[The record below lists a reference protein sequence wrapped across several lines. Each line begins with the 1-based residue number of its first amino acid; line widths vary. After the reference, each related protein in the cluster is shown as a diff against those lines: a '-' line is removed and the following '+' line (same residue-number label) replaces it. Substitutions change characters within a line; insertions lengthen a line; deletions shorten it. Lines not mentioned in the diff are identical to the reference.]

1 VDRLIALVA
10 CRWRMDLRRFLGSR
24 SRAVGLVLF
33 VPAVLIFSALGSLV
47 VFGVLRGLDGSAPD
61 LVLPVVSAAATG
73 VGLFWAA
80 SPLLAGVTLSE
91 SADVSRLMHF
101 PIPLPVLVASSLAAN
116 LAQPAALAQLP
127 VLVAAAAGLSGGRAG
142 PFVAAL
148 AGVFLTFVLILAAAQ
163 VAGLLLHGLS
173 RHRRLHD
180 LLLFVGLGAG
190 LLLSLAPLLLL
201 TGGPG
206 AMSAVLRALSGADVF
221 AVSPYAWGVRAAIHA
236 GRGESIPAGVYGL
249 LAVTA
254 ILGTM
259 ALAATLVPSIE
270 RGSRVS
276 GNGDALRSKRPSRFG
291 LPGVL
296 GALVEKDLRLAWR
309 DPGLRAVLVM
319 GLAGPILV
327 VFFLSRGGP
336 SSGSGTPAL
345 LLASFV
351 GLSTFGANALGMER
365 RGISLLLAFPV
376 ERWRVLAGK
385 NLAALVFRLPS
396 LVTLAIA
403 ALVLAPLAYAPAAA
417 TIALVTLLLAA
428 GVDNYMSILFPIP
441 VPAAA
446 ANPYGRAASRGRGLG
461 AALVSLML
469 LGAALALSAPFAF
482 LAWVPALL
490 GRPWLWCVTLP
501 LALAGSGCVYAMLV
515 AGAASLMAKRE
526 PELLERILVEA

>member
-1 VDRLIALVA
+1 MDRLIALVA
-10 CRWRMDLRRFLGSR
+10 CRWRMDLRRLLGTR
-24 SRAVGLVLF
+24 ERAFGLVLY
-33 VPAVLIFSALGSLV
+33 VPAVLIFSALGSLA
-47 VFGVLRGLDGSAPD
+47 VFGVLRGLEGTQPD

-73 VGLFWAA
+73 IGLFWAA
-80 SPLLAGVTLSE
+80 SPLLAGVALSE
-91 SADVSRLMHF
+91 AADVSRLMHF
-101 PIPLPVLVASSLAAN
+101 PIPLPILALSSLVAN

-127 VLVAAAAGLSGGRAG
+127 LLAAAAAALSGGRVV

-148 AGVFLTFVLILAAAQ
+148 LGVSLTFVLILATAQ

-180 LLLFVGLGAG
+180 LFLFLGLGAG

-206 AMSAVLRALSGADVF
+206 GIATILRALSGADVF
-221 AVSPYAWGVRAAIHA
+221 MVSPFAWGARAAIHA
-236 GRGESIPAGVYGL
+236 GRGEVIPAILYGA
-249 LAVTA
+249 LALAA

-259 ALAATLVPSIE
+259 AAAAALVQSIE
-270 RGSRVS
+270 RGPLAP
-276 GNGDALRSKRPSRFG
+276 GAGALRSRRPSRLG
-291 LPGVL
+291 LPGAL

-319 GLAGPILV
+319 GLAGPLLV
-327 VFFLSRGGP
+327 LFFLSRGAP

-365 RGISLLLAFPV
+365 RGISLLLSFPV
-376 ERWRVLAGK
+376 ERWRILAGK

-403 ALVLAPLAYAPAAA
+403 ALVLAPPAYAPAAA
-417 TIALVTLLLAA
+417 TIAVATLLLSA
-428 GVDNYMSILFPIP
+428 GVDNYMSILFPVPI
-441 VPAAA
+441 PAAT

-461 AALVSLML
+461 AAVLSLML
-469 LGAALALSAPFAF
+469 LGAALVLSAPFAF
-482 LAWVPALL
+482 LAWLPALL
-490 GRPWLWCVTLP
+490 GRPWLWTLTLP
-501 LALAGSGCVYAMLV
+501 LALAGSACVYAMLV
-515 AGAASLMAKRE
+515 AGAAGLMARRE

>member
-1 VDRLIALVA
+1 VDRLIALVTN
-10 CRWRMDLRRFLGSR
+10 RWRMDLRRLLGTR
-24 SRAVGLVLF
+24 ERALGLVLY
-33 VPAVLIFSALGSLV
+33 VPGILIFSGLGSLV
-47 VFGVLRGLDGSAPD
+47 VFGALRGLERAAPE

-73 VGLFWAA
+73 IGLFWAA
-80 SPLLAGVTLSE
+80 SPLLAGVALSE
-91 SADVSRLMHF
+91 AADVSRLMHF
-101 PIPLPVLVASSLAAN
+101 PIPLPVLALSSLVAN
-116 LAQPAALAQLP
+116 LAQPAGLAQLP
-127 VLVAAAAGLSGGRAG
+127 LLASAAAGLSGGRAV
-142 PFVAAL
+142 PFLAAL
-148 AGVFLTFVLILAAAQ
+148 LGVSSTFVLILAAAQ

-206 AMSAVLRALSGADVF
+206 SMAALLRAFSGADFF
-221 AVSPYAWGVRAAIHA
+221 AASPYAWGVRAAIHA
-236 GRGESIPAGVYGL
+236 GRGEVIPGLAYGV
-249 LAVTA
+249 LAVAA

-259 ALAATLVPSIE
+259 AAAAALVQSIE
-270 RGSRVS
+270 RGPLAP
-276 GNGDALRSKRPSRFG
+276 GGGGALRSKRSSSLG
-291 LPGVL
+291 LPGAI

-319 GLAGPILV
+319 GLAGPLLV

-376 ERWRVLAGK
+376 ERWRILAGK
-385 NLAALVFRLPS
+385 NVAALVFRLPS

-403 ALVLAPLAYAPAAA
+403 ALILAPLAYAPAAA
-417 TIALVTLLLAA
+417 TIAVATLLLSA
-428 GVDNYMSILFPIP
+428 GVDNYNSILFPIP
-441 VPAAA
+441 VPGAA

-461 AALVSLML
+461 AVLVSLML
-469 LGAALALSAPFAF
+469 LFSSLVLSAPFAF

-490 GRPWLWCVTLP
+490 GRPWLWTLTLP
-501 LALAGSGCVYAMLV
+501 LALAGSASVYAMLV
-515 AGAASLMAKRE
+515 AGAGNLMAKRE